1 MSKIWPFDH
10 IEKKQNLYRGKD
22 CMKKF
27 CGSLRERAKNIIDF
41 EKKMLPWTKQEL
53 LSHHDAKVFYICG
66 RRILKKFS
74 KSINQC
80 KLRYRCPYIGK
91 YRGAAHS
98 ICNLK
103 FIIANEI
110 SVDFHNDSNYD
121 YHFIIKELANEFEG
135 KFEWLGGNKEK
146 YKTFSITIEKGVTE
160 IDKDSNRSVVTIS
173 YKIKFIDSARFIA
186 TSLSNLFDNLTEEI
200 HKRKCKDRDYFFLI
214 WKR

>member
-1 MSKIWPFDH
+1 M
-10 IEKKQNLYRGKD
+10 
-22 CMKKF
+22 
-27 CGSLRERAKNIIDF
+27 
-41 EKKMLPWTKQEL
+41 
-53 LSHHDAKVFYICG
+53 
-66 RRILKKFS
+66 
-74 KSINQC
+74 
-80 KLRYRCPYIGK
+80 
-91 YRGAAHS
+91 
-98 ICNLK
+98 K

-200 HKRKCKDRDYFFLI
+200 HKRKCKDCDYYFFNMKALGII
-214 WKR
+214 WYVYLVIKITQKKIDEELKKQFKFSYCDINKFIVKKRCLSDEYMDNWEKFNETTL